1 MRLLLALPFLAL
13 AACQAPQLD
22 VTFTAES
29 GTDARL
35 CVITRGGAI
44 DPCCTTPGKTA
55 RCKAP
60 GVSAGTAFEVQL
72 FRDDAPTQVWT
83 VGSGTYEGKASSP
96 VSFAFALTADSLAGT
111 YTLPSGQS
119 ADAAWSVR

>member
-1 MRLLLALPFLAL
+1 MRLLAALPLLAL
-13 AACQAPQLD
+13 AACQSPQLD
-22 VTFTAES
+22 VTLTADP

-44 DPCCTTPGKTA
+44 NPCCTTPGKTE

-72 FRDDAPTQVWT
+72 FRGGMPPLTWT
-83 VGSGTYEGKASSP
+83 VGEGAYEGKATSAA
-96 VSFAFALTADSLAGT
+96 SFAFALTADSLAGT
-111 YTLPSGQS
+111 YTLPTGTN
-119 ADAAWSVR
+119 ARAAWPVR